1 MKSIGIIHWDTD
13 EFDIIK
19 LTDMQYERLE
29 RMAKERNMTI
39 QEVIKIMIVN
49 RLRAEQFGI

>member
-1 MKSIGIIHWDTD
+1 
-13 EFDIIK
+13 
-19 LTDMQYERLE
+19 MQYERLE
-29 RMAKERNMTI
+29 RMAKEWNMTI